1 MIRFVKI
8 VFLAVVAIFLL
19 LFAFANR
26 QIVSVSFDPFGS
38 IGNPAYAIAAP
49 LFAVAIVSAM
59 LGVIAG
65 AFATWLS
72 QGRHRRASRRNRAE
86 AEKWRTQA
94 EAREG
99 RASSIRP
106 DRPSERLSWSTPCGS
121 FRPGISMRRSIFPRW
136 SRP

>member
-1 MIRFVKI
+1 MICFVKI

-94 EAREG
+94 EA
-99 RASSIRP
+99 AKVAHP
-106 DRPSERLSWSTPCGS
+106 PSAPTVHPSG
-121 FRPGISMRRSIFPRW
+121 
-136 SRP
+136 